1 MKSQIFM
8 IKIPKVDPRHICLA
22 VINLDSSLKKGDNYC
37 LQVFLKEC
45 KSTEKKYLDIS
56 VII

>member
-37 LQVFLKEC
+37 L
-45 KSTEKKYLDIS
+45 
-56 VII
+56 